1 MRACALACR
10 HVWHQ
15 VIGRLSLTPIH
26 MYRVH
31 TCKQVHVCTYA
42 HIRMIHTHLRI
53 HVYGFTQVWQ
63 RGQVLGRHSCQ
74 CRWCARYVCMYVC
87 IHKCVRVCVCVCVC
101 VCARVYAC
109 VCVCVCMYVSTC
121 VRVYVSISI
130 SFACV
135 RTHMYLHMHTG
146 GFGSVTDVD
155 LAESDAFLT
164 YLQVCILH
172 LSHHHTGCLPYL
184 PPGVCRPV
192 CV

>member
-1 MRACALACR
+1 MYMD
-10 HVWHQ
+10 
-15 VIGRLSLTPIH
+15 SLRYGKGVKYWEDIPASVDGVLG
-26 MYRVH
+26 MY
-31 TCKQVHVCTYA
+31 VCT
-42 HIRMIHTHLRI
+42 
-53 HVYGFTQVWQ
+53 
-63 RGQVLGRHSCQ
+63 C
-74 CRWCARYVCMYVC
+74 VCMYVYISAC
-87 IHKCVRVCVCVCVC
+87 ECVCVCVC
-101 VCARVYAC
+101 VCSCVCMC
-109 VCVCVCMYVSTC
+109 VCVYVSTC
-121 VRVYVSISI
+121 VRVYVSIFI